1 MKKQILLGQL
11 LETVDSLK
19 GDRKHKK
26 REEKRKNHCDERRL
40 KREEMIDNGLDFNQ
54 KMIAKEEMKKKRME
68 MKENMTGEEK
78 VQRRNH
84 KMSSAT
90 KNILCYLLTNEDI
103 NQQTLAKIM
112 NISPQATSEIIK
124 RLEGK
129 GLILKTSGEYK
140 NENIINLTEE
150 GREVADHVDK
160 KIKEDAKNIFK
171 DFTEEELDLLSKLIE
186 KLNIPKK
193 NKESD
198 KER

>member
-11 LETVDSLK
+11 LETVESLK

-26 REEKRKNHCDERRL
+26 REEKRNNGMDCEERRL
-40 KREEMIDNGLDFNQ
+40 KREEMRNSGFGEN
-54 KMIAKEEMKKKRME
+54 KEEMKKKRME
-68 MKENMTGEEK
+68 MKENMTDEERMK
-78 VQRRNH
+78 RRNH

-90 KNILCYLLTNEDI
+90 KNILCHLLNSEDI
-103 NQQTLAKIM
+103 NQQTLAKTM

-124 RLEGK
+124 RLEGRE
-129 GLILKTSGEYK
+129 LIIKTSGEYK

-150 GREVADHVDK
+150 GREVANHVDK

-171 DFTEEELDLLSKLIE
+171 DFNEEELDLFSKLIL

-193 NKESD
+193 NKED
-198 KER
+198 NKER